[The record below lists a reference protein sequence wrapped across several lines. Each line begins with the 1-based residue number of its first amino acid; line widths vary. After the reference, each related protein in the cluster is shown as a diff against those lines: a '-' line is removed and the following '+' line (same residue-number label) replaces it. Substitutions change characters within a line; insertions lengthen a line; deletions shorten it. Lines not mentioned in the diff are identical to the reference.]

1 MQTLKKM
8 ISKYMRVLSFGVVV
22 IGLLSIMVM
31 QMLNEQH
38 QARESANRIFRQ
50 MEQVLEENQK
60 ELEVLEADYSR
71 TCLHNAEA
79 IAYIIEDN
87 PKVLESVDELRK
99 IAEFVEV
106 DEIHIFDTTGRIF
119 TGTHPEYY
127 DLTFASGEQIGFF
140 EPLLED
146 KSLKLVQP
154 IVPNTAE
161 EKLMQ
166 YSALWSENGEFIVQ
180 IGMEP
185 VSVMKVTEKNELSHV
200 FALLRANADA
210 NYYAIDANSGEIV
223 GSTVLEDVGKSLSEA
238 GIDAEKMKNDR
249 DGFHARVNGEICFCI
264 FKQVGTNYIGRVLS
278 TDWMYRSI
286 PANTLFIAVCL
297 IIIAHIFAYAVTGYM
312 NRYVV
317 GGIQKVN
324 EKLRIITKGELEE
337 YVDVQT
343 SVEFAEL
350 SNHINEMVKSILDN
364 NRKMSYILSKTN
376 MYVGVY
382 EYNEQSRKVRFT
394 EYVPKILMLN
404 EEQTEELTAD
414 YLRLREFLAKLQQ
427 NPVPGESGVFE
438 LSGECLSYVRIE
450 EIVEN
455 NQVFGV
461 VIDVTKEINKLK
473 MIEVERD
480 IDTLTGLYNRRGLEN
495 RLAELFRKPEELGY
509 SAFIMIDADG
519 LKGINDKYGHEKGDI
534 YLKKIAG
541 VINNFG
547 IKSSL
552 ASRQGGDEFVLFLYE
567 YDDGN
572 ELLNTIKTL
581 QYIQDHSTAKL
592 GEDIS
597 VPLSFSL
604 GFSMVDSHTDYQQL
618 LKDAD
623 EKMYENKRQR
633 KQRASSDLSGCG
645 D

>member
-8 ISKYMRVLSFGVVV
+8 ITKYMRTISLGVVV
-22 IGLLSIMVM
+22 VGLVAIMVM

-38 QARESANRIFRQ
+38 QARESADRIFRQ

-60 ELEVLEADYSR
+60 ELEMLEADYSQ

-87 PKVLESVDELRK
+87 PKVLESVDELKK

-154 IVPNTAE
+154 ITPNTAE

-185 VSVMKVTEKNELSHV
+185 VSVMKVTEKNELSYV

-210 NYYAIDANSGEIV
+210 NYYAIDADSGEIV
-223 GSTVLEDVGKSLSEA
+223 GSTVLGDVGKSLSEV
-238 GIDAEKMKNDR
+238 GLDAEKMKKDE
-249 DGFHARVNGEICFCI
+249 DGFHARVNGTTCFCI
-264 FKQVGTNYIGRVLS
+264 FERMGNNYIGRVLS
-278 TDWMYRSI
+278 ADWMYRSI
-286 PANTLFIAVCL
+286 PANTLFIAICL
-297 IIIAHIFAYAVTGYM
+297 IIIAHILAYAVTGYM

-324 EKLRIITKGELEE
+324 EKLRIITKGGLEQC
-337 YVDVQT
+337 VDVQT
-343 SVEFAEL
+343 SVEFSEL
-350 SNHINEMVKSILDN
+350 SNHINDMVKSILDN
-364 NRKMSYILSKTN
+364 NRKLSYILSKSN
-376 MYVGVY
+376 MYIGVY
-382 EYNEQSRKVRFT
+382 EYNEQNRKVQFT
-394 EYVPKILMLN
+394 EYLPKILMLN
-404 EEQTEELTAD
+404 VQQTEELAAD
-414 YLRLREFLAKLQQ
+414 YQRLRDFLAKLQE
-427 NPVPGESGVFE
+427 NPVPGESGVFKLDSE
-438 LSGECLSYVRIE
+438 YPHYVRLE
-450 EIVEN
+450 EITEN

-461 VIDVTKEINKLK
+461 VLDVTEEINKLK
-473 MIEVERD
+473 KAEVERD
-480 IDTLTGLYNRRGLEN
+480 IDTLTGLYNRRGMEN
-495 RLAELFRKPEELGY
+495 KLAELFRTPEELGC

-534 YLKKIAG
+534 YLKKIGG

-552 ASRQGGDEFVLFLYE
+552 AARQGGDEFVLFLYE
-567 YDDGN
+567 YDDEN

-623 EKMYENKRQR
+623 ARMYENKRQR
-633 KQRASSDLSGCG
+633 KQRATN
-645 D
+645 